1 MDEQILQLRNYFYTG
16 NYEKAIE
23 LGKSIGSGE
32 SLLYCIRSLLLTKNV
47 SEAMDIIASTGMN
60 GQNIHALIGYISGE
74 ANEQ

>member
-1 MDEQILQLRNYFYTG
+1 MDEQTLQLRNYFYAG

-32 SLLYCIRSLLLTKNV
+32 SLLYCIRSLLCTKNV
-47 SEAMDIIASTGMN
+47 SEAMDIIAATGIPS
-60 GQNIHALIGYISGE
+60 QNLQALIGYISGE